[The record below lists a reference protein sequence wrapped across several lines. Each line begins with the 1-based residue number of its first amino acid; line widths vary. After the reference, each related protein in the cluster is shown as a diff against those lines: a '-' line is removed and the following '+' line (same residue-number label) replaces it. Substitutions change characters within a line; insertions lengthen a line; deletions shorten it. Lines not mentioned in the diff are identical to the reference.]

1 MSKKCPSC
9 GHNNDNSRIFCSACG
24 DPLDVELRLIQE
36 LEKRKHDAG
45 DSDWHGHEEKDTD
58 DDYVAPVRSQDKDD
72 KKSVLPVLLVVLA
85 VVAAAAWFFLK

>member
-1 MSKKCPSC
+1 MSKRCASC
-9 GHNNDNSRIFCSACG
+9 GHNNADGRIFCSACG

-45 DSDWHGHEEKDTD
+45 DSDWHSHEEK
-58 DDYVAPVRSQDKDD
+58 QDKDD
-72 KKSVLPVLLVVLA
+72 DEVVSTTHSKEEKKSALPILLAVLV